1 MQQKFREIAQHCCN
15 MFIFYLL
22 KQKMELEFKNQLLV
36 PDRVSAIFFFQS
48 TATEFFDGNF

>member
-15 MFIFYLL
+15 MLIFYLL